1 MGRRRGRRVPKFSSK
16 RKILGDRK
24 YRRDRQ
30 KTDQASVSHDHSYA
44 QPIRGTKNITY
55 EHRYL
60 NFFLDDESDADFS
73 GNEDTTTSHSPEEL
87 LDSDLCSANQFYVVL
102 DKIYEYD
109 PNKDLDSLVSH
120 KQKQR
125 YFTLDEAL
133 SSVNVGNFLKTKDH
147 DRIRF
152 VHLYNSDN
160 PGIKTCVTILPNFTA
175 DVKVHRISVSKNHR
189 LWSGLPCVYVHA
201 SSVVHLLEKIE
212 TFTIC
217 VGNFDAEYQNLV
229 GVGADI
235 INKNRNGTRGFR
247 EQDFGAVAGN
257 AQYSSTIRSKDC
269 DLLVNSR
276 RCWTCNKLRVLVR
289 NRTYKPK
296 GLPCGDISI
305 SSSRTHSSMS
315 TDELKTKLVN
325 MRSIKNGLQAQV
337 QRLTKRLEKYT
348 SEDLDYTI
356 EMNSEE
362 EEDEEQDNIP
372 FDNCV
377 QEEKQEYVPF
387 DNCVQEEQANIPF
400 ENCVQE
406 EGQAN
411 IPFENCVQEV
421 EQEYIPL
428 DMCVHE
434 EEQDYI
440 PSDNCVQ
447 SAEIAGLENGLGEHV
462 KYWHESNTPGTLGVA
477 EEEYVEYED
486 DSSSNPPLRK
496 KIKVEEGS
504 EIHSDSV
511 CYTNV
516 EPQSGHDNVD
526 QNLNIHLSNSYANED
541 LNNQLFCSSQI
552 SVASTSGIITGGTTN
567 IAYSYCL
574 TENGKLQPVQLHP
587 HRQYVNYKDHISEE
601 FNNHMD
607 GAPSFENQPNCVIVP
622 SSVESVHPDI
632 YNGDRYDKNNGV
644 QNSGDVK
651 LYL

>member
-1 MGRRRGRRVPKFSSK
+1 MGRKRGRTVPKFSSK
-16 RKILGDRK
+16 RQLSVDRK
-24 YRRDRQ
+24 YKRGRQ
-30 KTDQASVSHDHSYA
+30 KTEASVSHDHTYA
-44 QPIRGTKNITY
+44 QPFRATTNITY

-60 NFFLDDESDADFS
+60 NFFLDDDSDDFS
-73 GNEDTTTSHSPEEL
+73 GNEDTTTSNSPEEL

-201 SSVVHLLEKIE
+201 SSVVRLLEKIE

-229 GVGADI
+229 GVGEDI
-235 INKNRNGTRGFR
+235 INRNRTGTMGFR

-269 DLLVNSR
+269 DLLGNTR
-276 RCWTCNKLRVLVR
+276 RCWTCMKLRVLVR
-289 NRTYKPK
+289 KRTYKPK
-296 GLPCGDISI
+296 GLSGGDISI

-348 SEDLDYTI
+348 SEHLDYTI
-356 EMNSEE
+356 EMNYEEDEDE
-362 EEDEEQDNIP
+362 EEDQDDVPFNNCVQDEEQEQEYKQFNDCVQEKEQEYIP

-387 DNCVQEEQANIPF
+387 D
-400 ENCVQE
+400 
-406 EGQAN
+406 
-411 IPFENCVQEV
+411 
-421 EQEYIPL
+421 IPL
-428 DMCVHE
+428 DMCVQE
-434 EEQDYI
+434 EEHDYI
-440 PSDNCVQ
+440 PFDNCVQ
-447 SAEIAGLENGLGEHV
+447 SAENAGLENGLGEHV

-477 EEEYVEYED
+477 EEECVEYED

-496 KIKVEEGS
+496 KIKIEEGS

-516 EPQSGHDNVD
+516 ESQSGYDNVD
-526 QNLNIHLSNSYANED
+526 QESNIHLSNSYANED

-567 IAYSYCL
+567 IAYCL

-607 GAPSFENQPNCVIVP
+607 GAPSFENHPNCVIVP

-632 YNGDRYDKNNGV
+632 YNGDGYDKNNGV